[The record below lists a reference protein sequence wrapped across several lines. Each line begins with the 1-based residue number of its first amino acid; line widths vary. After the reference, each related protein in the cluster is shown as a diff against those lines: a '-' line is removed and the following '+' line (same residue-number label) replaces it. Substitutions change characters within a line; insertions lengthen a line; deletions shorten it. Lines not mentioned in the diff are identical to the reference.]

1 MDRKMVDCRTMP
13 SEIGC
18 TLTIAGQ
25 EDEVL
30 DAAVAHAV
38 SKHGHEHT
46 PELRDMIRLGMT
58 DAEPALA

>member
-1 MDRKMVDCRTMP
+1 MARKMVDCRRVP
-13 SEIGC
+13 NEIGC

-38 SKHGHEHT
+38 ARHGHDDT
-46 PELRDMIRLGMT
+46 PDLRDMIRADLE
-58 DAEPALA
+58 DAERALA

>member
-1 MDRKMVDCRTMP
+1 MATRMVADCRDFP
-13 SEIGC
+13 SESRC

-38 SKHGHEHT
+38 AAHQHEAG
-46 PELRDMIRLGMT
+46 PELREMIRNSLK
-58 DAEPALA
+58 AE